1 MAGVGLP
8 PAEGQREKVRIEMKA
23 GSKFLNAVSAF
34 ALSAGVVVSGASVVV
49 LASPLA
55 AEAAVIQRIDVRGAQ
70 RTGQEAVRSNLTI
83 RPGVAFSNSDIDESV
98 KRLYAT
104 GYFSDVKIS
113 VSGGTLVVSVNESR
127 LVNQVVFNGNRKI
140 KDDKLQAVVQT
151 QPLGPYSDAIIQADI
166 QRLKEA
172 YTSIGRSDV
181 QITTQTAPVGQGRV
195 NLAFV
200 INEGER
206 TKISSINFV
215 GNQAYGDRRLHDVLV
230 TKESGPL
237 SFITRKDVYSDDK
250 LRADEEALRQFYYNH
265 GYPDFRV
272 VSSNAVL
279 DESKNEYTI
288 TFTVEEGARYNFG
301 NVAVESTV
309 SGISG
314 EELQGLVQT
323 KSGNTYNA
331 KEIQKT
337 MEAISKKV
345 ASAGYPFARVTPRG
359 DRNFQTNTVGVTYL
373 VDQGERAYVERIDIR
388 GNTRTRDY
396 VIRREFDL
404 SEGDAFNQTMI
415 TRAKRRL
422 EALGYFGKVNIS
434 TQQGSSPDRVVIVVD
449 VEDQATGSFGI
460 GAGYAANDGV
470 VLEASVEE
478 KNFLGRGQYIR
489 IAAGGGQDSSRTYSL
504 NFTEPYFLGYRLAA
518 GFDVFKSQTSSNDYY
533 TYEEQGFTLR
543 VTAPITEELATTFRY
558 NYKEIQ
564 YSGDGDWKTS
574 LSRPYLDLVNGG
586 TYVQS
591 SVSQTLTYNTLDS
604 MTLPR
609 QGIYATV
616 THEYAGLGGDSE
628 FYKIYGRARYFHTL
642 SDEMD
647 LIGQLSVGAGHV
659 VATGDKLN
667 VFDQF
672 TLGGRQV
679 RGFENDGI
687 GPRMRNGDTIGGTT
701 YFTASAEVTAPL
713 PVVPED
719 FGLRAAFFADAGT
732 LYGNEVAN
740 TAGIQGTSS
749 AWRASVG
756 AGITWASPFGAL
768 RFDYAVPVMKE
779 DYDQEQRFRFSMAN
793 QF

>member
-1 MAGVGLP
+1 
-8 PAEGQREKVRIEMKA
+8 MKA

-34 ALSAGVVVSGASVVV
+34 ALSAGVVASGAGVVV
-49 LASPLA
+49 IASPLV
-55 AEAAVIQRIDVRGAQ
+55 AEAAVIQRVDVRGAQ
-70 RTGQEAVRSNLTI
+70 RAGQEAVRSNITI
-83 RPGVAFSNSDIDESV
+83 RPGVSFSNADIDESV

-113 VSGGTLVVSVNESR
+113 VSGSTLVVTVNESQ

-140 KDDKLQAVVQT
+140 KDDKLQGVVQT
-151 QPLGPYSDAIIQADI
+151 QPLGPYSEALANADI
-166 QRLKEA
+166 QRIREA
-172 YTSIGRSDV
+172 YTQIGRSDV
-181 QITTQTAPVGQGRV
+181 QITTQVVPVGQGRI
-195 NLAFV
+195 NIAFV

-206 TKISSINFV
+206 TKIANINFV

-237 SFITRKDVYSDDK
+237 SFLTRKDVYTDDK
-250 LRADEEALRQFYYNH
+250 LRADEDALRQFYYNH

-272 VSSNAVL
+272 VSSDAVL

-288 TFTVEEGARYNFG
+288 TFTVEEGPRYRFG
-301 NVAVESTV
+301 DISVESTV
-309 SGISG
+309 PGIDGSQ
-314 EELQGLVQT
+314 LNGLVET
-323 KSGNTYNA
+323 KSGDTYSA
-331 KEIQKT
+331 RDVQKT
-337 MEAISKKV
+337 IEAISKQV

-359 DRNFQTNTVGVTYL
+359 DRNFQTNTIGVSYL
-373 VDQGERAYVERIDIR
+373 VDQGERAYVERIEIR

-404 SEGDAFNQTMI
+404 SEGDAFNQLAI

-422 EALGYFGKVNIS
+422 EALGYFSKVNIG

-449 VEDQATGSFGI
+449 VEDQSTGSFGI

-470 VLEASVEE
+470 VLEASIEE

-489 IAAGGGQDSSRTYSL
+489 LAAGAGDNDAQTYSL

-518 GFDVFKSQTSSNDYY
+518 GFDVFKSQSSSEDYY
-533 TYEEQGFTLR
+533 DYDEQGFTLR
-543 VTAPITEELATTFRY
+543 VTAPITEELATTLRY
-558 NYKEIQ
+558 TYKQVE
-564 YSGDGDWKTS
+564 YSGEGSWTTG
-574 LSRPYLDLVNGG
+574 LSQPYIDLVNGG
-586 TYVQS
+586 KYEQS
-591 SVSQTLTYNTLDS
+591 IIGQTFTYNTLDS

-609 QGIYATV
+609 EGIYATV
-616 THEYAGLGGDSE
+616 THEFAGLGGDSE
-628 FYKIYGRARYFHTL
+628 YYKVYGRARYFHLL

-647 LIGQLSVGAGHV
+647 LIGQIAVGAGHV

-672 TLGGRQV
+672 TIGGKQI
-679 RGFENDGI
+679 RGFESDGI
-687 GPRMRNGDTIGGTT
+687 GPRMPNGDTLGGTT
-701 YFTASAEVTAPL
+701 YFTASAELSVPMPAL
-713 PVVPED
+713 PED
-719 FGLRAAFFADAGT
+719 FGLRAAVFADAGT

-740 TAGIQGTSS
+740 SAGALGGDS
-749 AWRASVG
+749 ALRASVG

-768 RFDYAVPVMKE
+768 RFDYAVPVVKE